1 MVTEVCIMKVDFE
14 VSWVS
19 ETSETNLLGCSG
31 QELGTMMIVNGFFYT
46 CCQLPILSWLNLF
59 KHWQVIGPNV
69 WTNMKTC
76 PIGIFQTKR
85 IEHKEQVVNLKPPPP
100 TCSRMQTLPIS
111 GFKTSFLITSHD
123 FAANF
128 HPIINGWDCPGV
140 LIFSVAS
147 PAVCDGELCEI
158 SSSNHYQTQKIIVGK
173 MPLNKY
179 ESHESRILTHFGDAF
194 QLWLCRIVPAQLHSA
209 TLGATTWNIAGLF
222 SQVSGVWW
230 GRLRARARAE
240 R

>member
-1 MVTEVCIMKVDFE
+1 MKVDFE

-31 QELGTMMIVNGFFYT
+31 QEVGSMMIVNGFFYT
-46 CCQLPILSWLNLF
+46 CCQLLILSWHNLF

-76 PIGIFQTKR
+76 PIGIFQKKR
-85 IEHKEQVVNLKPPPP
+85 IKHKEQVVNLKPPPP
-100 TCSRMQTLPIS
+100 TCGRMQTLLIS
-111 GFKTSFLITSHD
+111 GFKTCFLITSHD

-158 SSSNHYQTQKIIVGK
+158 SICHNITTTSGNLGGLTNHKPQWPV
-173 MPLNKY
+173 
-179 ESHESRILTHFGDAF
+179 
-194 QLWLCRIVPAQLHSA
+194 V
-209 TLGATTWNIAGLF
+209 
-222 SQVSGVWW
+222 
-230 GRLRARARAE
+230 
-240 R
+240 